1 MSLEIGPDLSPTFS
15 FDRETSSGEKLIT
28 FKDNLNPRTDF
39 DQLSKLLATLLDEE
53 EKKCMAYLKEY
64 LVKKEEAWILDQ
76 KLLNFVGALLENRS
90 LDTMVRVKVRERT
103 ILFATSEIFNV
114 LLKLCSYGLL
124 QVLRLLAAGALRHDF
139 WSFLQL
145 DRKERQLMKFPN
157 DFDNLSVEEQK
168 AVAMFL
174 CNSFSSC
181 KVKVQSKGKLIQG
194 CLCSGCRLASLW
206 LPLEAQ

>member
-53 EKKCMAYLKEY
+53 EKKCMADLKEY

-103 ILFATSEIFNV
+103 IVFATSEIFNV
-114 LLKLCSYGLL
+114 LLKLCSWIIAGDEAVGCGSLAP
-124 QVLRLLAAGALRHDF
+124 RLLVVPPAGQEGEAVDEVPQRLR
-139 WSFLQL
+139 Q
-145 DRKERQLMKFPN
+145 
-157 DFDNLSVEEQK
+157 
-168 AVAMFL
+168 
-174 CNSFSSC
+174 
-181 KVKVQSKGKLIQG
+181 
-194 CLCSGCRLASLW
+194 
-206 LPLEAQ
+206 PLR